1 MTCPLNGGLSLL
13 LQEHEVRKEQLELQ
27 TKERMRLQA
36 VVDALAVEK
45 TTLIG
50 QKRKAEEEM
59 EAEKERYDRG
69 KKAKGELL
77 TALQQARDALRALQ
91 TAKGTS
97 PFLPWSRVLSAL
109 RNAARLE
116 GVQWSTNYID
126 DSSQWD
132 NPQTAEL
139 KKLLLG
145 SGTYGACFKGV
156 LSEAD
161 LEEGETTQR
170 GDAHEVAVKFFK
182 HSSGFQREFAMAALT
197 QGPNMTQLL
206 GWSAREEEGSTRLH
220 VATRQAF
227 DQGGRQRT
235 HVGIMTYCLVFKRAN
250 GGSLRRYCGRTP
262 ARMDVPIATALDAF
276 ANAAMAVHNCV
287 HMRGLVHRDLH
298 PGNLLVHKLHSPSGD
313 RAGSSVAI
321 WVADMGLASPMLR
334 EEGCWKTS
342 TERYA
347 IRPYAP
353 KEWWK
358 PDQRTTVPTT
368 YQAKRWYPKED
379 IHMWGIVCLEFFFGL
394 NGYHALDRAGAWQ
407 QLGNKPLENNF
418 NAVTNG
424 IVDKYKVMEYWGL
437 DSKDIR
443 LSTGIRDLCKFF
455 LLCCTPRAVHDNPEC
470 PEVKRPAGMDEVAIA
485 MQQYSNLLVPRRRK

>member
-50 QKRKAEEEM
+50 QKRKAQEEM

-69 KKAKGELL
+69 KKVKGELL

-170 GDAHEVAVKFFK
+170 G
-182 HSSGFQREFAMAALT
+182 
-197 QGPNMTQLL
+197 
-206 GWSAREEEGSTRLH
+206 
-220 VATRQAF
+220 
-227 DQGGRQRT
+227 
-235 HVGIMTYCLVFKRAN
+235 
-250 GGSLRRYCGRTP
+250 
-262 ARMDVPIATALDAF
+262 
-276 ANAAMAVHNCV
+276 
-287 HMRGLVHRDLH
+287 
-298 PGNLLVHKLHSPSGD
+298 
-313 RAGSSVAI
+313 
-321 WVADMGLASPMLR
+321 
-334 EEGCWKTS
+334 GCT
-342 TERYA
+342 
-347 IRPYAP
+347 
-353 KEWWK
+353 
-358 PDQRTTVPTT
+358 
-368 YQAKRWYPKED
+368 
-379 IHMWGIVCLEFFFGL
+379 
-394 NGYHALDRAGAWQ
+394 
-407 QLGNKPLENNF
+407 
-418 NAVTNG
+418 
-424 IVDKYKVMEYWGL
+424 
-437 DSKDIR
+437 
-443 LSTGIRDLCKFF
+443 
-455 LLCCTPRAVHDNPEC
+455 
-470 PEVKRPAGMDEVAIA
+470 
-485 MQQYSNLLVPRRRK
+485 